1 MTSLPETKTVQ
12 IGNFKIGLI
21 HGHQVVPWGDLE
33 SLSAVQRELD
43 CDILV
48 SGQTHKNQISTYDGK
63 YFINPGSATGCYS
76 ALNSNSTASF
86 ILMAVQGDNVT
97 AFIYETKGEDFN
109 VSRIDFSKNGETHKV
124 DTEEKEGEETKED
137 AE

>member
-1 MTSLPETKTVQ
+1 MQ

-33 SLSAVQRELD
+33 SLSAIQRELD

-48 SGQTHKNQISTYDGK
+48 SGHTHHNQISTYDGK

-76 ALNSNSTASF
+76 ALDSSSTASF

-109 VSRIDFSKNGETHKV
+109 VSRIDFSKNGEAHKI
-124 DTEEKEGEETKED
+124 DSEDKEEESKDETDE
-137 AE
+137 